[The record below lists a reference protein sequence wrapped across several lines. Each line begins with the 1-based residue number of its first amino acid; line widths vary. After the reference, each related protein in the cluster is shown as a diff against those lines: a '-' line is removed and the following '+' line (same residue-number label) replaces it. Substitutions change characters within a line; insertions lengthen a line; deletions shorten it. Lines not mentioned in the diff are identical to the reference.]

1 VYGLSRAL
9 VKEGV
14 ETIVFTCEFPGT
26 PREEKV
32 DGVRVFRVDSY
43 RAPTPDLGTWDFLMN
58 QSMEE
63 TAAEILTTDSGR
75 VDILHAHEWL
85 VAKASI
91 GLKHMLRIPLIST
104 IHATEYG
111 RRNGLHDDNE
121 RMIHQTEQWLTFE
134 SWRVICCSRYMA
146 DHVSWLFSLPHD
158 KVEAIPNGVDVAE
171 FVGTFNKTSFRRL
184 YATPSEKIV
193 LFVGRLVYE
202 KGASLLVEAMP
213 HILSRVN
220 AKFVFVGE
228 GYMKDQLR
236 SRVQQL
242 GLSEKAY
249 FTGYVDEKNL
259 RQLYRIAD
267 VCAFPSLYEPF
278 GIVALEAMAARSP
291 VVVADTGGLSEVVEH
306 DKTGFRVYHNNVDS
320 LAWGIIK
327 VLTDAKYADSLRAN
341 ASQKILELYS
351 WNQIAVQ
358 TKKVYERILEEYEKG
373 TWKPIVPRLA

>member
-1 VYGLSRAL
+1 

-14 ETIVFTCEFPGT
+14 ETLVFTCEFPGT
-26 PREEKV
+26 PREEIV

-91 GLKHMLRIPLIST
+91 GLKHMLRIPLVST

-134 SWRVICCSRYMA
+134 SWRVICCSQYMA
-146 DHVSWLFSLPHD
+146 DHVCWLFSLPHD

-171 FVGTFNKTSFRRL
+171 FVGTFNKASFRSL
-184 YATPSEKIV
+184 YATPNEKIV

-236 SRVQQL
+236 SRAQQL
-242 GLSEKAY
+242 GLTEKAY
-249 FTGYVDEKNL
+249 FTGYVDEKTL

-278 GIVALEAMAARSP
+278 GIVALEAMAARVP
-291 VVVADTGGLSEVVEH
+291 TVVADTGGLSEVVEH
-306 DKTGFRVYHNNVDS
+306 DKTGVKVYNNNVDS
-320 LAWGIIK
+320 LAWGVIK
-327 VLTDAKYADSLRAN
+327 VLTDPKYADSLKAN
-341 ASQKILELYS
+341 ASRKILELYS

-358 TKKVYERILEEYEKG
+358 TRKVYESILEEYEKG
-373 TWKPIVPRLA
+373 TWKPVPAQLH